1 MLVEADVEAMKIVGS
16 TVLAEAQRLAAVPA
30 SRAAVAMPGAATAAA
45 MARADTRLSS
55 AVKDLAAGVTTTA
68 RSVEASAVG
77 YDAVDSAN
85 AARFGGATN
94 GGL

>member
-1 MLVEADVEAMKIVGS
+1 MLVDADIEAMQFVS
-16 TVLAEAQRLAAVPA
+16 RTVLAEAERLAAVPA
-30 SRAAVAMPGAATAAA
+30 ARAAVAMPGAATAAA

-55 AVKDLAAGVTTTA
+55 AVKDFAAGVTTTA

-85 AARFGGATN
+85 AARLGGATN